1 MPDDIQRSRPGVG
14 DIGVGERHGG
24 AGPKHRS
31 FSLPELRV
39 WHPPSVWMCSP
50 IWKLSEP
57 HFVGILKDAS
67 SSQHDLSLAS
77 FSTLL
82 SSHYNG
88 KRRGW
93 HESEVKVAQ

>member
-1 MPDDIQRSRPGVG
+1 MPDDIQRSRPGVR

-82 SSHYNG
+82 SSQYNG

-93 HESEVKVAQ
+93 HGSEVKVAQ